1 MLIDRFLQ
9 LHVREDVDGD
19 WMMADLLPEGVNTS
33 RRAVL
38 MAIRKKEKKRERD
51 GSLRAKRSRRRSW
64 HRGHRGRV
72 LAISA
77 SSLFSA
83 FSSAYGPTGGYTELG
98 QGGCPYGET

>member
-64 HRGHRGRV
+64 HRGRV

-83 FSSAYGPTGGYTELG
+83 FSSAYGPTGVH
-98 QGGCPYGET
+98 